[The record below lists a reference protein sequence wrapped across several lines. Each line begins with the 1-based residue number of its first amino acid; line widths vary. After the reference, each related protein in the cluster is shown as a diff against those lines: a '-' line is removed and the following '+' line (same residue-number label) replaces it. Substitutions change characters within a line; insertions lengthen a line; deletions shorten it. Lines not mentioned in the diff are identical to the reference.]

1 MHRHHAPHRGR
12 IGLLSRSVGLALA
25 GSASFGGY
33 AQERD
38 PGATLEEVTVTGTR
52 IRRDDFS
59 TPTPTTVVDDAFMD
73 SLGISNVADM
83 VTQLPSNVSFFQPA
97 NTGGSPFFVGSTLAN
112 LRGLNPYFGTRTL
125 TLVDSKRHV
134 PTNNGSS
141 VDLNAIPSLMVDRME
156 IVTGGA
162 SAAYGSDAISGV
174 VNILMNRTLQGIKLE
189 GELGNYDGA
198 GDNYRF
204 GIAGGTELFDGRG
217 HIVIGGE
224 FAEQDPILSCA
235 HEKEWCAEGRQ
246 LFANGGAFQPGGT
259 PYFPTV
265 PGMPQTFFT
274 TDRRVNQSSYTGVI
288 YNAGLQATTNGT
300 GVMPFQIGQYGR
312 ASPFGAEVGGEGRR
326 AYEHTTLHARD
337 RALEPNGEL
346 ELRLHGQ
353 RCRAYSIYR
362 SQTSKA

>member
-1 MHRHHAPHRGR
+1 MQRHHAPNRGR

-25 GSASFGGY
+25 GSASFGGH

-141 VDLNAIPSLMVDRME
+141 VDLNAIPSLMVERME

-174 VNILMNRTLQGIKLE
+174 VNILMNQ
-189 GELGNYDGA
+189 DA
-198 GDNYRF
+198 
-204 GIAGGTELFDGRG
+204 RG
-217 HIVIGGE
+217 SQARSRV
-224 FAEQDPILSCA
+224 
-235 HEKEWCAEGRQ
+235 RQ
-246 LFANGGAFQPGGT
+246 L
-259 PYFPTV
+259 
-265 PGMPQTFFT
+265 
-274 TDRRVNQSSYTGVI
+274 
-288 YNAGLQATTNGT
+288 
-300 GVMPFQIGQYGR
+300 
-312 ASPFGAEVGGEGRR
+312 
-326 AYEHTTLHARD
+326 
-337 RALEPNGEL
+337 
-346 ELRLHGQ
+346 
-353 RCRAYSIYR
+353 
-362 SQTSKA
+362 